1 MDSAVAKLLQ
11 KQCWWKARPSNS
23 ANAVDGEDADRCIR
37 SQEKRSP
44 QSLPP
49 SGGLRL
55 RRQKLFT
62 GRQKLR
68 GAARAFNRYR
78 KSKDAMWR
86 KPMKHVRIYIK
97 EIETEL
103 GVEGGD
109 LPYNRYQPVGLHEED
124 PVWQAEGL
132 FRCHFLVSY
141 ILKHLLDDDKESAA
155 LMAVLTLRCLHQV
168 ALDSGN
174 WMLTTLKDLLS
185 RRRWGGEPGHLETAA
200 DYLRTVQDLE
210 KRTRQVT
217 WGNLDQNP
225 NETADTPEGDKVWKP
240 PKRAGKGQD
249 KRRLSLRLSGF

>member
-1 MDSAVAKLLQ
+1 MHPKPREAIAAVTAHSRRTPTQTTRALHRKT
-11 KQCWWKARPSNS
+11 
-23 ANAVDGEDADRCIR
+23 R
-37 SQEKRSP
+37 SYE
-44 QSLPP
+44 
-49 SGGLRL
+49 
-55 RRQKLFT
+55 
-62 GRQKLR
+62 

-109 LPYNRYQPVGLHEED
+109 LPYNLWDYTKKIPFGKQK
-124 PVWQAEGL
+124 GL
-132 FRCHFLVSY
+132 FRCHFLVSH

-174 WMLTTLKDLLS
+174 WEVGWMLTTLKDPLS

-200 DYLRTVQDLE
+200 DYLRAVQDLE
-210 KRTRQVT
+210 KRTRQVA
-217 WGNLDQNP
+217 WGNWGQNQ

-240 PKRAGKGQD
+240 PKGAGKGKD
-249 KRRLSLRLSGF
+249 KDKGDKQSNPA

>member
-1 MDSAVAKLLQ
+1 MVKMLTGASEAKRSDRRSHCPLQEDSDSDDK
-11 KQCWWKARPSNS
+11 SS
-23 ANAVDGEDADRCIR
+23 
-37 SQEKRSP
+37 SQEDK
-44 QSLPP
+44 
-49 SGGLRL
+49 
-55 RRQKLFT
+55 
-62 GRQKLR
+62 KLR

-109 LPYNRYQPVGLHEED
+109 LPYKRYQPVGLHEED

-155 LMAVLTLRCLHQV
+155 LMAVLTLRCLQQV

-185 RRRWGGEPGHLETAA
+185 RRRWGGEPGHVETAA
-200 DYLRTVQDLE
+200 DLE

-225 NETADTPEGDKVWKP
+225 NETADTPDAAPGWWMRP
-240 PKRAGKGQD
+240 TSFLALAAPAP
-249 KRRLSLRLSGF
+249 SLRDC